1 MMTSPMTDRN
11 MATQTAALSGRLTL
25 DSVFKY
31 TQIQCVKLLH
41 SVRLSIIHTC
51 FKQFKQ
57 YFSTFSSTKQFNFP
71 ASRLVN
77 RLNADIH
84 FLAIKQL
91 VNELMLIWL
100 VMPLLAKAYLCMF
113 SSRYLAI
120 GSLCKGRRRRR
131 RYSTVELSRVGGVY

>member
-1 MMTSPMTDRN
+1 
-11 MATQTAALSGRLTL
+11 
-25 DSVFKY
+25 
-31 TQIQCVKLLH
+31 
-41 SVRLSIIHTC
+41 
-51 FKQFKQ
+51 
-57 YFSTFSSTKQFNFP
+57 
-71 ASRLVN
+71 
-77 RLNADIH
+77 LNADIH